1 VIPRRRRTGQ
11 APWALQIGAAAVI
24 AATLLGARQELA
36 AGAWTTTARGMAV
49 GQSAIMPMGK
59 PPTATVLEG
68 SVRLDWAPSTFATGK
83 EVGGYLVKRQVL
95 GSTDAVQVCTVVA
108 PLRTCQDSKPPDQQ
122 VVYVVVPSQQL
133 WRGPPSPPSSPVTMP
148 AAPLAAAVVV
158 PGATATPLPS
168 PSASPTPTPSPDPT
182 PSPTDPPSPT
192 PSPS

>member
-1 VIPRRRRTGQ
+1 MPRRRSRQ
-11 APWALQIGAAAVI
+11 AGFRLLICSAAVFTI
-24 AATLLGARQELA
+24 SSLSTQQALA
-36 AGAWTTTARGMAV
+36 AGIWITTAAGSAV

-59 PPTATVLEG
+59 SPMATVLEG

-83 EVGGYLVKRQVL
+83 EVGGYIVKRQVL
-95 GSTDAVQVCTVVA
+95 GSTDAVQICTVVA

-133 WRGPPSPPSSPVTMP
+133 WRGPASPPSSPVTMP
-148 AAPLAAAVVV
+148 AAPIAATVVV
-158 PGATATPLPS
+158 PAATATPLPS
-168 PSASPTPTPSPDPT
+168 PSASPNPTPSPDPT

>member
-1 VIPRRRRTGQ
+1 MPRRRSRQTGFR
-11 APWALQIGAAAVI
+11 LLICAAAVFTTGSLS
-24 AATLLGARQELA
+24 AQNALA
-36 AGAWTTTARGMAV
+36 AGIWKTSVTGSAV
-49 GQSAIMPMGK
+49 GQSAIMPIGK

-68 SVRLDWAPSTFATGK
+68 SVRLDWGPSTFATGK
-83 EVGGYLVKRQVL
+83 EVGGYIVKRQVL
-95 GSTDAVQVCTVVA
+95 GNTDAVQICTVVA

>member
-1 VIPRRRRTGQ
+1 MPRRRSRQTGFR
-11 APWALQIGAAAVI
+11 LLICAAAVFTTGSLS
-24 AATLLGARQELA
+24 AQNALA
-36 AGAWTTTARGMAV
+36 AGIWKTSVTGSAV
-49 GQSAIMPMGK
+49 GQSAIMPIGK

-68 SVRLDWAPSTFATGK
+68 SVRLDWGPSTFATGK
-83 EVGGYLVKRQVL
+83 EVGGYIVKRQVL
-95 GSTDAVQVCTVVA
+95 GNTDAVQICTVVA

-148 AAPLAAAVVV
+148 AAPIAATVVV
-158 PGATATPLPS
+158 PAATATPLPS